1 MKDSIKL
8 TPGVLKA
15 IIQEEREK
23 IKNQAEKITEA
34 RKTKKINEIRKELRA
49 FIQLKREQKLLIE
62 RIKKL
67 KKESTAIKKKIKES

>member
-8 TPGVLKA
+8 TPSVLKA